1 MNDNWERSM
10 IMYGYAEMHPN
21 TQNRPLCHHVCH
33 VREDDKNRM
42 IKRNYKRKEYGF
54 GCTLFLFG
62 GI

>member
-1 MNDNWERSM
+1 
-10 IMYGYAEMHPN
+10 MYGYAEMHPN